1 MMSLWGGRFQG
12 TSDADAWKLNASI
25 DFDQRL
31 AKQDVTGSIAWAQQL
46 HEIGIL
52 NMVEYKDIHSGLTHI
67 LNEFENLTFQYQ
79 PGDEDIHSAVERR
92 LYEII
97 GATAGKLH
105 TGRSRNDQVSTD
117 FRLWLLEAI
126 PDLINAIR
134 QFQMQ
139 LVKRAEQ
146 DIDLVM
152 PSYTHLQR
160 AQPVLLSHW
169 WLSFFWPLERD
180 VQRLLFTL
188 QECGT
193 MPLGSGA
200 AAGTSFPVDRNELAS
215 QLGFNGI
222 SQNSLDAVSD
232 RDFAA
237 QFLFDAALCGV
248 HLSKL
253 SEQVVLFS
261 TAEFGFFALDDA
273 FSTGSSLMPQKKN
286 PDVFEITRGKAGN
299 LLGLL
304 TGLMT
309 TLKGLPST
317 YDKDLQ
323 EDKQAVFQ
331 AYDILLTVIPVFT
344 KAIATLSVFPEK
356 LRAAIDPSVFATD
369 LADVLVKAGIPFR
382 EAHTLVGNAVKISI
396 ESDRG
401 IHQLTRSEWQ
411 NLIPGIDLDFSTVF
425 SPEVSISTKTVV
437 GGTAP
442 QAVLEQI
449 STARRCLKV
458 LK

>member
-1 MMSLWGGRFQG
+1 MSLWGGRFQG

-31 AKQDVTGSIAWAQQL
+31 AKQDITGSIAWAQQL
-46 HEIGIL
+46 HNIGIL
-52 NMVEYKDIHSGLTHI
+52 STSEYQEIHNGLIQI
-67 LNEFENLTFQYQ
+67 LNEFEQLTFQIQ
-79 PGDEDIHSAVERR
+79 PADEDIHTAVERR

-97 GATAGKLH
+97 GPTAGKLH
-105 TGRSRNDQVSTD
+105 TGRSRNDQVTTD
-117 FRLWLLEAI
+117 FRLWLLDAI
-126 PDLINAIR
+126 PTLINVIR
-134 QFQMQ
+134 QFQTQ

-146 DIDLVM
+146 DIEVVM

-180 VQRLLFTL
+180 IQRLTFTL
-188 QECGT
+188 RECGI

-200 AAGTSFPVDRNELAS
+200 AAGTSFAVNRNELAN
-215 QLGFNGI
+215 QLGFIGV
-222 SQNSLDAVSD
+222 SQNSMDAVSD

-237 QFLFDAALCGV
+237 QFLFDATLCGI

-253 SEQVVLFS
+253 AEQVVLFS

-286 PDVFEITRGKAGN
+286 PDVFELTRGKAGN

-304 TGLMT
+304 TGLLS

-331 AYDILLTVIPVFT
+331 AYDILMAILPVLS
-344 KAIATLSVFPEK
+344 KAIPSLRVFPEK

-369 LADVLVKAGIPFR
+369 LADLLVKAGIPFR
-382 EAHTLVGNAVKISI
+382 EAHALVGKAVKMSL
-396 ESDRG
+396 ESGRG
-401 IHQLTRSEWQ
+401 IHQLTSAEWQ
-411 NLIPGIDLDFSTVF
+411 KLIPGFELDFSKVF
-425 SPEVSISTKTVV
+425 SPEVSISTRCVV
-437 GGTAP
+437 GGTAH
-442 QAVLEQI
+442 QSVMEQI
-449 STARRCLKV
+449 STARRCLQAH
-458 LK
+458 

>member
-1 MMSLWGGRFQG
+1 MSLWGGRFQG

-31 AKQDVTGSIAWAQQL
+31 AKQDVAGSIAWAQQL

-52 NMVEYKDIHSGLTHI
+52 NVSEFKDLLSGLTQI

-97 GATAGKLH
+97 GSTAGKLH

-117 FRLWLLEAI
+117 FRLWLLESI
-126 PDLINAIR
+126 PILIDAIR
-134 QFQMQ
+134 QFQSQ

-146 DIDLVM
+146 DINVVM

-188 QECGT
+188 KECGI

-200 AAGTSFPVDRNELAS
+200 AAGTGFPVDRNELAN
-215 QLGFNGI
+215 QLGFIGI
-222 SQNSLDAVSD
+222 SQNSMDAVSD

-237 QFLFDAALCGV
+237 QFLFDAAMCGI

-253 SEQVVLFS
+253 AEQVVMFTS
-261 TAEFGFFALDDA
+261 AEFGFFALDDA

-286 PDVFEITRGKAGN
+286 PDVFELTRGKAGN

-304 TGLMT
+304 TGLMS

-331 AYDILLTVIPVFT
+331 AYDILMAVLPVLS
-344 KAIATLSVFPEK
+344 KAIPSLKIFPEK

-369 LADVLVKAGIPFR
+369 LADLLVKAGIPFR
-382 EAHTLVGNAVKISI
+382 EAHTLIGNAVKMSL
-396 ESDRG
+396 ESGRG
-401 IHQLTRSEWQ
+401 IHQLTRTEWKK
-411 NLIPGIDLDFSTVF
+411 LIPDIEVDFSNVF
-425 SPEVSISTKTVV
+425 SPEASISTRCVV

-442 QAVLEQI
+442 QVVVEQI
-449 STARRCLKV
+449 STARRCLQV
-458 LK
+458 I

>member
-1 MMSLWGGRFQG
+1 MSLWGGRFQG
-12 TSDADAWKLNASI
+12 KSDADAWKLNASI
-25 DFDQRL
+25 EFDQRL
-31 AKQDVTGSIAWAQQL
+31 AIQDVTGSIAWAQQL
-46 HEIGIL
+46 HQIGIL
-52 NMVEYKDIHSGLTHI
+52 STSEYQEIHNGLIQI
-67 LNEFENLTFQYQ
+67 LNEFEQSSFNFL

-97 GATAGKLH
+97 GSTAGKLH

-126 PDLINAIR
+126 PTLITAIR
-134 QFQMQ
+134 QIQTQ

-146 DIDLVM
+146 DIQIVM

-180 VQRLLFTL
+180 IERLTFTL
-188 QECGT
+188 RECGI

-200 AAGTSFPVDRNELAS
+200 AAGTSFAVNRNELAN
-215 QLGFNGI
+215 QLGFTGI
-222 SQNSLDAVSD
+222 SQNSMDAVSD

-237 QFLFDAALCGV
+237 QFLFDAAMCGI

-253 SEQVVLFS
+253 AEQVVLFS
-261 TAEFGFFALDDA
+261 TTEFGFLALDDA
-273 FSTGSSLMPQKKN
+273 FATGSSLMPQKKN
-286 PDVFEITRGKAGN
+286 PDVFELTRGKAGT

-304 TGLMT
+304 TGLMS

-323 EDKQAVFQ
+323 EDKQSVFQ
-331 AYDILLTVIPVFT
+331 AYDILMAVLPVLS
-344 KAIATLSVFPEK
+344 KAIALLQVFPEK
-356 LRAAIDPSVFATD
+356 LKAAIDPSVYATD
-369 LADVLVKAGIPFR
+369 LADVFVKAGIPFR
-382 EAHTLVGNAVKISI
+382 EAHGLVGKAVKMSQ
-396 ESDRG
+396 ETSRG
-401 IHQLTRSEWQ
+401 IHQLTNEEWQ
-411 NLIPGIDLDFSTVF
+411 AIIPGYEFDLSKVF
-425 SPEVSISTKTVV
+425 SPEVSISTRCVV

-449 STARRCLKV
+449 STARRCLQV
-458 LK
+458 L

>member
-1 MMSLWGGRFQG
+1 MSLWGGRFKG
-12 TSDADAWKLNASI
+12 KSDADAWKLNASI

-31 AKQDVTGSIAWAQQL
+31 AKQDVNGSIAWAQQL
-46 HEIGIL
+46 HTIGVL
-52 NMVEYKDIHSGLTHI
+52 NSAENNQIHTGLNQI
-67 LNEFENLTFQYQ
+67 LNEFDQSTFNFL
-79 PGDEDIHSAVERR
+79 PEDEDIHSAVERR

-97 GATAGKLH
+97 GSTAGKLH
-105 TGRSRNDQVSTD
+105 TGRSRNDQVATD
-117 FRLWLLEAI
+117 FRLWLLDAI
-126 PDLINAIR
+126 PALIKEIR

-139 LVKRAEQ
+139 LVVRAEQ
-146 DIDLVM
+146 DISFVM

-160 AQPVLLSHW
+160 AQPVLMSHW

-180 VQRLLFTL
+180 VQRLLFTCG
-188 QECGT
+188 ECGT

-200 AAGTSFPVDRNELAS
+200 AAGTSFAVDRDELAS
-215 QLGFNGI
+215 QLGFSGI
-222 SQNSLDAVSD
+222 SQNSIDAVSD

-248 HLSKL
+248 HLSRL

-261 TAEFGFFALDDA
+261 SAEFGFFALDDGFA
-273 FSTGSSLMPQKKN
+273 TGSSLMPQKKN

-304 TGLMT
+304 TGLMA

-331 AYDILLTVIPVFT
+331 AYDILMAVFPVLS
-344 KAIATLSVFPEK
+344 KAIASLTIFPEK
-356 LRAAIDPSVFATD
+356 LREAIDPSLFATD
-369 LADVLVKAGIPFR
+369 VADVLVKAGIPFR
-382 EAHTLVGNAVKISI
+382 DAHSLVGKAVSMSAEAGK
-396 ESDRG
+396 G
-401 IHQLTRSEWQ
+401 IHQLTASEWQ
-411 NLIPGIDLDFSTVF
+411 LILPGIEIDFSTVF
-425 SPEVSISTKTVV
+425 SPEVSISTRTVV

-449 STARRCLKV
+449 STARRCLQLIK
-458 LK
+458 

>member
-1 MMSLWGGRFQG
+1 MSLWGGRFQG
-12 TSDADAWKLNASI
+12 KTDADAWRLNASI

-31 AKQDVTGSIAWAQQL
+31 AKQDVMGSQAWANQL
-46 HEIGIL
+46 EKVGVLNSAEYNQIHTGLSQIL
-52 NMVEYKDIHSGLTHI
+52 D
-67 LNEFENLTFQYQ
+67 EFELSTFQFQ
-79 PGDEDIHSAVERR
+79 PEYEDIHTAVERR

-97 GATAGKLH
+97 GSTAGKLH
-105 TGRSRNDQVSTD
+105 TGRSRNDQVATD

-126 PDLINAIR
+126 PALINEIR
-134 QFQMQ
+134 QFQTQ
-139 LVKRAEQ
+139 LVFRAEQ
-146 DIDLVM
+146 DISVVM

-180 VQRLLFTL
+180 IQRLNFTHT
-188 QECGT
+188 ECGT

-200 AAGTSFPVDRNELAS
+200 AAGSSFAIDRAALAD
-215 QLGFNGI
+215 QLGFKEV
-222 SQNSLDAVSD
+222 SQNSMDAVSD

-248 HLSKL
+248 HLSRF
-253 SEQVVLFS
+253 SEQVVLFTS
-261 TAEFGFFALDDA
+261 AEFGFFALDDTFA
-273 FSTGSSLMPQKKN
+273 TGSSLMPQKKN
-286 PDVFEITRGKAGN
+286 PDVFELTRGKAGS

-304 TGLMT
+304 TGLMA

-331 AYDILLTVIPVFT
+331 AYEILMAVLPVLS
-344 KAIATLSVFPEK
+344 KAITSLKVFPEK
-356 LRAAIDPSVFATD
+356 LQAAIDPSVYATD
-369 LADVLVKAGIPFR
+369 VADVLVKSGIPFR
-382 EAHTLVGNAVKISI
+382 EAHSLVGNAVKLAAKSGK
-396 ESDRG
+396 G
-401 IHQLTRSEWQ
+401 IHQLTATEWQ
-411 NLIPGIDLDFSTVF
+411 TIIPGVGVDFSTVF
-425 SPEVSISTKTVV
+425 LPEVSISTRSVV

-449 STARRCLKV
+449 STVRRCLQE

>member
-1 MMSLWGGRFQG
+1 MSLWGGRFQG

-25 DFDQRL
+25 DIDQRL
-31 AKQDVTGSIAWAQQL
+31 SKQDVTGSIAWAQQL
-46 HEIGIL
+46 HKIGVL
-52 NMVEYKDIHSGLTHI
+52 SDSEYQDIHDGLIQI
-67 LNEFENLTFQYQ
+67 LNEFDQLTFQIH
-79 PGDEDIHSAVERR
+79 PSDEDIHSAVERR

-97 GATAGKLH
+97 GPTAGKLH

-117 FRLWLLEAI
+117 FRLWLLEEI
-126 PDLINAIR
+126 PTLIHAIR
-134 QFQMQ
+134 KFQDQ

-146 DIDLVM
+146 DIDVVM

-180 VQRLLFTL
+180 IERLTFTFK
-188 QECGT
+188 ECGI

-200 AAGTSFPVDRNELAS
+200 ATGTSFAIDRHELAN
-215 QLGFNGI
+215 QLGFIGV
-222 SQNSLDAVSD
+222 SQNSMDAVSD

-237 QFLFDAALCGV
+237 QFLFDAAMCGV

-261 TAEFGFFALDDA
+261 TTEFGFFALDDA
-273 FSTGSSLMPQKKN
+273 FATGSSLMPQKKN
-286 PDVFEITRGKAGN
+286 PDVFELTRGKAGN

-304 TGLMT
+304 TGLMS

-323 EDKQAVFQ
+323 EDKQTVFQ
-331 AYDILLTVIPVFT
+331 AYDILMAVLPVLS
-344 KAIATLSVFPEK
+344 KAIPSLRIFPEK

-369 LADVLVKAGIPFR
+369 LADLLVKAGIPFR
-382 EAHTLVGNAVKISI
+382 EAHELVGKAVKMSL
-396 ESDRG
+396 ESGRS
-401 IHQLTRSEWQ
+401 IHQLKRTEWQ
-411 NLIPGIDLDFSTVF
+411 QLIPGVEVDFSKVF
-425 SPEVSISTKTVV
+425 SPEVSIATRCVV
-437 GGTAP
+437 GGTAT
-442 QAVLEQI
+442 QAVVEQI
-449 STARRCLKV
+449 STARRCLQAR
-458 LK
+458 

>member
-1 MMSLWGGRFQG
+1 MSLWGGRFQG

-25 DFDQRL
+25 GFDQRL

-46 HEIGIL
+46 HKIGIL
-52 NMVEYKDIHSGLTHI
+52 NNSEYQDIHDGLIQI
-67 LNEFENLTFQYQ
+67 LNEFEQLTFQIH
-79 PGDEDIHSAVERR
+79 PSDEDIHSAVERR

-97 GATAGKLH
+97 GPTAGKLH

-117 FRLWLLEAI
+117 FRLWLLQAI
-126 PDLINAIR
+126 PTLIHAIR
-134 QFQMQ
+134 QFQTQ
-139 LVKRAEQ
+139 LVERAEQ
-146 DIDLVM
+146 DIDVVM

-180 VQRLLFTL
+180 IQRLTFTFK
-188 QECGT
+188 ECGI

-200 AAGTSFPVDRNELAS
+200 AAGTSFAVDRHELAD
-215 QLGFNGI
+215 QLGFIGI
-222 SQNSLDAVSD
+222 SQNSMDAVSD

-237 QFLFDAALCGV
+237 TFLFDAAMCGV

-253 SEQVVLFS
+253 AEQVVLFS
-261 TAEFGFFALDDA
+261 TTEFGFFALDDA

-286 PDVFEITRGKAGN
+286 PDVFELTRGKAGN

-304 TGLMT
+304 TGLMS

-331 AYDILLTVIPVFT
+331 AYDILMAVLPVLS
-344 KAIATLSVFPEK
+344 KAIPSLRIFPEK

-369 LADVLVKAGIPFR
+369 LADLLVKAGIPFR
-382 EAHTLVGNAVKISI
+382 EAHALVGKAVKMSL

-401 IHQLTRSEWQ
+401 IHQLTSAEWQ
-411 NLIPGIDLDFSTVF
+411 KLIPGGELDFSKVF
-425 SPEVSISTKTVV
+425 SPEVSISTRCVV

-442 QAVLEQI
+442 QAVVEQI
-449 STARRCLKV
+449 STARRCLQAH
-458 LK
+458 